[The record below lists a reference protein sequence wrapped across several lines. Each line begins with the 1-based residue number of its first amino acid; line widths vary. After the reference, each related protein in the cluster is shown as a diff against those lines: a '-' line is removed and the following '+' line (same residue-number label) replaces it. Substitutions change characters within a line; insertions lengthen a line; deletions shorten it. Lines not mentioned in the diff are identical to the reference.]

1 MADFNDLNQRSAS
14 QLQNGDEAVVQPN
27 GNVAPERTELGS
39 LRTFILNRLQIDR
52 DQIDPTLITEIESNR
67 LSVAGLTTRFENAK
81 VWQTN
86 TVSSASGYNAILNA
100 QLGQASPLILVF
112 TAAISGIRGG
122 VRYTY
127 EAGQV
132 SYVPFADDTVLNLF
146 VLPQPSTSGAG
157 GLNQAQVDARV
168 QAGVLDWAESG
179 NRDVVPLNKI
189 HSDIARDSEVSAAVG
204 AEATLRTN
212 ADTALGTRIDTET
225 TNRTSADSALG
236 TRIDGVNTTAGT
248 ALARTQRLRPIG
260 LWRRGA
266 GAQNI
271 LLEWKPVGAVANG
284 AAIAVSIA
292 GANIAGVTAPEGLAA
307 SDTNGT
313 VLTIAVN
320 AANAGTIDRTSNTI
334 AGHIEI
340 QITYS
345 GNTDTTWMGVDPA
358 AEEVNN
364 ARDGTVNLKIWQGTE
379 AQYTAI
385 TNKDANTLYFT
396 T

>member
-39 LRTFILNRLQIDR
+39 LRTFILSRLEISR
-52 DQIDPTLITEIESNR
+52 DQIESDLVNEIETNR
-67 LSVAGLTTRFENAK
+67 LSVAGLSTRIDNLENLRYE
-81 VWQTN
+81 V
-86 TVSSASGYNAILNA
+86 VSSASRYNTVLNA
-100 QLGQASPLILVF
+100 QLGRETPLLIYF
-112 TAAISGIRGG
+112 DTAISGVRGG
-122 VRYTY
+122 ARY
-127 EAGQV
+127 EQPIGQIA
-132 SYVPFADDTVLNLF
+132 YVQPTDDTVLKLF
-146 VLPQPSTSGAG
+146 VLPQATGGAG